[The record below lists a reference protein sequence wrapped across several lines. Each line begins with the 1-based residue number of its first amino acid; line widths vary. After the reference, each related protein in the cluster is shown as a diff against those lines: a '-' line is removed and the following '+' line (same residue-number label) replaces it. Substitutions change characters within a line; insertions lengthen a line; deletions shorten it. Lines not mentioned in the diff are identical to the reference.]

1 MIEADFGHWLAGFI
15 DGEGCFYITST
26 TPAASAAGA
35 LRPKFVLSLRADDRA
50 VIEAA
55 RDQLGGLGRIDEY
68 EPSGPGKR
76 TVRWGLQS
84 QGDCEALC
92 TVLDTYPLRSKKKND
107 YLIWREAV
115 AAAAELRRGSVKAR
129 EGNAEIYNFI
139 KRCKDEITAVRAYPE
154 ATG

>member
-1 MIEADFGHWLAGFI
+1 MIEAAFGHWLAGFI

-26 TPAASAAGA
+26 RPAAAAPGA

-76 TVRWGLQS
+76 TVRWSIQA
-84 QGDCEALC
+84 QGELEALRD
-92 TVLDTYPLRSKKKND
+92 VLDAHPLRSKKRRD
-107 YLIWREAV
+107 YAIWCKALS
-115 AAAAELRRGSVKAR
+115 AAADLRRGSAVAR
-129 EGNAEIYNFI
+129 AGNAEIYACI
-139 KRCKDEITAVRAYPE
+139 KRCKDEIAEVREYVE
-154 ATG
+154 